1 MTDRS
6 TSGSWTLDT
15 KRLVLGTAQL
25 VRSYGAERKITK
37 QETQRSQLASEIL
50 DKAQT
55 YGVGKLDTAPSYG
68 DAERFIGLHARKS
81 FKIQSK
87 FSAISRE
94 SVTSQLRSSLAK
106 LQLNQLDSAI
116 LHDPFNLTS
125 ASERVLIEAKG
136 AMQSGLVRNLGVSI
150 YSELDLQF
158 SNSLLTKGSTLQLP
172 GNIFME
178 ALWFSPVMLEL
189 KSKRVSFQ
197 LRSLFMQG
205 MLVKNSPIKNRSSLP
220 NIEKARQSLQVL
232 AKRLKVDVKTILLL
246 HATAVLCADE
256 IVIGVSH
263 PLEFEELYLGE
274 LTAVL
279 VDEILYG
286 VRQIQG
292 EVRPSDFELNPQN
305 W

>member
-1 MTDRS
+1 MTGRS
-6 TSGSWTLDT
+6 ISGSWALDT

-25 VRSYGAERKITK
+25 VRSYGAERKILK
-37 QETQRSQLASEIL
+37 QETQHSQLASEIL
-50 DKAQT
+50 DKAQA
-55 YGVGKLDTAPSYG
+55 YGVSKLDTAPSYG
-68 DAERFIGLHARKS
+68 DAERFIGLHARER

-94 SVTSQLRSSLAK
+94 SVTSQLRSSLTK
-106 LQLNQLDSAI
+106 LQLDQLESAI

-125 ASERVLIEAKG
+125 VSEKALIEAKG
-136 AMQSGLVRNLGVSI
+136 AMQAGLVRNLGVSI

-158 SNSLLTKGSTLQLP
+158 SVSLLTKGSTLQLP

-178 ALWFSPVMLEL
+178 ALWFSPEMLEL
-189 KSKRVSFQ
+189 RSKRVSFQ

-205 MLVKNSPIKNRSSLP
+205 MLVKNSPIKNRSALP

-232 AKRLKVDVKTILLL
+232 AKSLEVDVKTILLL

-263 PLEFEELYLGE
+263 PAELQDLYLRE
-274 LTAVL
+274 LDPGL
-279 VDEILYG
+279 VKEILEG
-286 VRQIQG
+286 VKQIQR
-292 EVRPSDFELNPQN
+292 EVRPSDFELNPKN